1 MDDEVRSGIS
11 DVPVPEAPPGG
22 KEAAERARVLV
33 VDDDDRNLLAIRTVL
48 EDVGEIVEARSG
60 EEALRHLLKGEFA
73 VILLDVYMPG
83 IDGYETARLLRER
96 GARVA
101 ICAPHGDMLESAAK
115 QLGAL
120 PVVADVSKEEDV
132 QRLISTVV
140 KEYDDYNVLI
150 NNAGCGAFAPL
161 VDLTA
166 DEFFRVWQT
175 NVLGAMLV
183 ARESAHHFIG
193 RGEGNIVN
201 IASTAG
207 QRGFANGSAY
217 CSSKFALHALT
228 ECWRAELRQHN
239 IRVMQVNPSEVQ
251 TSFGAERSK
260 PVKPQNDSK
269 LVAADIGQ
277 LIVSMLELED
287 RGFVTEATMWAT
299 NPKDA

>member
-1 MDDEVRSGIS
+1 VDL
-11 DVPVPEAPPGG
+11 
-22 KEAAERARVLV
+22 KKAAVLV
-33 VDDDDRNLLAIRTVL
+33 T
-48 EDVGEIVEARSG
+48 GGSC
-60 EEALRHLLKGEFA
+60 
-73 VILLDVYMPG
+73 G
-83 IDGYETARLLRER
+83 IGFETARLLRER

-101 ICAPHGDMLESAAK
+101 ICARHGDMLESAAK

-120 PVVADVSKEEDV
+120 PVVADVGKEEDV
-132 QRLISTVV
+132 QHMIQAVV

-150 NNAGCGAFAPL
+150 NNAGFGAFAPL

-193 RGEGNIVN
+193 RGYGNIVN
-201 IASTAG
+201 IASTAAM
-207 QRGFANGSAY
+207 RGFANGSAY

-251 TSFGAERSK
+251 TSFGAEESK

-269 LVAADIGQ
+269 LVAADVGQ
-277 LIVSMLELED
+277 LIVSMLEMED
-287 RGFVTEATMWAT
+287 RGFVTEATLWAT
-299 NPKDA
+299 NPAQA